1 MKIAKVLIAY
11 DGSECADAAL
21 EDLRCA
27 GLPEKAHAIVLS
39 VVENWLPPPFNLEIF
54 ESVDYRQEAL
64 TQARRASA
72 RVGGFMPG
80 WVVEPLVGFGSPA
93 SVIIEK
99 ADEWRPDL
107 IVVGSHGRTAAGR
120 FFFGSVSQKLVHEA
134 HCAVR
139 VVRGRVAEPNT
150 PIRLMVGVDG
160 SKGAAGAVDVV
171 AARHWPPGSAAR
183 IVTATWKMPLVT
195 SEPTLLRIAEWVAK
209 ENARV
214 ALAVESAEQK
224 LQAAGLL
231 TSVVMREEEPKQLLL
246 SEAENWGADSIFVGA
261 RGVGRLERF
270 MIGSVSSA
278 VAARAHCSVEVVR
291 TDASSEPERE

>member
-1 MKIAKVLIAY
+1 MKITKVLIAY

-21 EDLRCA
+21 DDLRCA

-39 VVENWLPPPFNLEIF
+39 VAENWPPPLSLETF

-64 TQARRASA
+64 ELARRASA
-72 RVGGFMPG
+72 RAGGFMPG

-99 ADEWRPDL
+99 SDEWRPDL

-120 FFFGSVSQKLVHEA
+120 LFFGSVSQKLVHDA
-134 HCAVR
+134 HCTVR
-139 VVRGRVAEPNT
+139 VARGRVEEPNT
-150 PIRLMVGVDG
+150 PIRLIAGVDG
-160 SKGAAGAVDVV
+160 SKGAEAAVDVV

-183 IVTATWKMPLVT
+183 IVAATWRMPLVT
-195 SEPTLLRIAEWVAK
+195 SEPTLLQIAEWVAK

-214 ALAVESAEQK
+214 TLAVESAERK
-224 LQAAGLL
+224 LQAARLL

-261 RGVGRLERF
+261 RGMGRLERF
-270 MIGSVSSA
+270 MVGSVSSA

-291 TDASSEPERE
+291 SIPA

>member
-1 MKIAKVLIAY
+1 
-11 DGSECADAAL
+11 
-21 EDLRCA
+21 
-27 GLPEKAHAIVLS
+27 
-39 VVENWLPPPFNLEIF
+39 
-54 ESVDYRQEAL
+54 
-64 TQARRASA
+64 
-72 RVGGFMPG
+72 MPG

-99 ADEWRPDL
+99 SDEWQPDL

-120 FFFGSVSQKLVHEA
+120 FFFGSVSQKLVHDA
-134 HCAVR
+134 HCTVR

-160 SKGAAGAVDVV
+160 SKGAKAAVEVA
-171 AARHWPPGSAAR
+171 AARHWPSGSAAR
-183 IVTATWKMPLVT
+183 IVAATWKMPVMS
-195 SEPTLLRIAEWVAK
+195 SESTLLRIAEWVAR

-214 ALAVESAEQK
+214 TLAVESAERK

-246 SEAENWGADSIFVGA
+246 SEAESWGADSVFVGA
-261 RGVGRLERF
+261 RGVSRLERF
-270 MIGSVSSA
+270 MVGSVSSA

-291 TDASSEPERE
+291 AGASSEPERE